1 MTLHSLTRLTTRLL
15 ILLQTFPR
23 QTALFQFA
31 QFIKRAAYFALALSA
46 SIAYGNDLTI
56 TPSSGNT
63 ERSELIKDLEREP
76 IGLDGAALPPDYA
89 LQLEDIQIENFD
101 LWERIRLWFRH
112 KRLGIARALNTY
124 NESRNALHV
133 IFSTS
138 YKN

>member
-31 QFIKRAAYFALALSA
+31 QLSKRATFFALALSA

-56 TPSSGNT
+56 APSPFT
-63 ERSELIKDLEREP
+63 TDRSELIKDFEREP
-76 IGLDGAALPPDYA
+76 IGLDGTALPPDYA

-101 LWERIRLWFRH
+101 LWERRWR
-112 KRLGIARALNTY
+112 
-124 NESRNALHV
+124 
-133 IFSTS
+133 
-138 YKN
+138 